1 MFDWLAEYDKGI
13 PIEEDEIYNI
23 DEFRIAY
30 EYQDLKETL
39 GIAHRNFNESEEA
52 FTSALKSSDINTFA
66 YHYRRYLA
74 KNRLASIFVDAAV
87 AMVRRNAELGYE
99 GIQVDNAFRRYWRF
113 AGFKFHNQQIA
124 DTFKNLKITPV
135 AKPEERRELK
145 LDVPDFKEFPIE
157 ISAAHR
163 LDPYGFNTDGF
174 GHFY

>member
-13 PIEEDEIYNI
+13 PIEENETSNI

-39 GIAHRNFNESEEA
+39 GIAHHNFNQSEEA
-52 FTSALKSSDINTFA
+52 FLLALKSDDLSTFA
-66 YHYRRYLA
+66 YHYRRFLGF
-74 KNRLASIFVDAAV
+74 NRQASIFVDASV
-87 AMVRRNAELGYE
+87 AMMRRNAELGYL
-99 GIQVDNAFRRYWRF
+99 GIDEDKAFRRYWRY
-113 AGFKFHNQQIA
+113 AGFKFHNQQIT
-124 DTFKNLKITPV
+124 DTFKNLQVTPV
-135 AKPEERRELK
+135 SKPEERRDLN
-145 LDVPDFKEFPIE
+145 LNVPDFKEFPIE